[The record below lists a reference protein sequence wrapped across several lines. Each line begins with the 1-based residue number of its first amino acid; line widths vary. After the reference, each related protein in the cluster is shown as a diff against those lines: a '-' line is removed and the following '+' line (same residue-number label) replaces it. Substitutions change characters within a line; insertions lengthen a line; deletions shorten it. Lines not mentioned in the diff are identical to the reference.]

1 MPNGIAIVLGLV
13 GGLLLGILISHYD
26 LAALAALAETIA
38 PLGVLWLNALRM
50 TVIPLVFALLV
61 TGVASAA
68 GTATTGRLAA
78 ITLALFVG
86 GLVFSALLGVAM
98 VQGVLSTWPLD
109 ATTREALQAGA
120 RASLPGGA
128 SPADYSAGLPGG
140 DWLTAI
146 VPVNPIGSAAAGLVL
161 PLVVFALFFGFAAS
175 RLPPESRD
183 RLVGFFH
190 AIGEAML
197 VIVRWVLWAA
207 PVGVFVLALG
217 VGMRGGLGAAG
228 AILYYVVLAC
238 GIGLVLTLACY
249 PVAVWAGRV
258 PLARFARG
266 VAPAQVVAFS
276 TQSSLASLPAMI
288 AGAREII
295 GLPERTT
302 SIVLPLAVTLFRL
315 SSPAM
320 NLVVVLFV
328 AHVLGMAVTSPMLLA
343 GALVAIVNSLSSAG
357 LPGQSSFFTGTVP
370 VAFAMGVPI
379 ELLALLL
386 AVEVVPDIFRTLAN
400 VTGDV
405 TVAVVAERAS
415 GSSG

>member
-1 MPNGIAIVLGLV
+1 MPNGTAIVLGLV
-13 GGLLLGILISHYD
+13 GGLALGIAISHYE
-26 LAALAALAETIA
+26 LAALAALAEAIA
-38 PLGVLWLNALRM
+38 PVGVVWLNALRM
-50 TVIPLVFALLV
+50 TVVPLVFALLV

-68 GTATTGRLAA
+68 GTAATGRLAA

-98 VQGVLSTWPLD
+98 VQGVVSTWPLD
-109 ATTREALQAGA
+109 AAARDALRAGA
-120 RASLPGGA
+120 SGSMPGGA
-128 SPADYSAGLPGG
+128 SPADYSSGLPGG
-140 DWLTAI
+140 EWLTAI
-146 VPVNPIGSAAAGLVL
+146 VPVNPVGSAAAGLML

-175 RLPPESRD
+175 RLAPEARD

-190 AIGEAML
+190 AVGETML
-197 VIVRWVLWAA
+197 VIVNWVLWAA

-217 VGMRGGLGAAG
+217 VGIRGGPGAAG
-228 AILYYVVLAC
+228 AILYYLVLAC
-238 GIGLVLTLACY
+238 SVGLALTLACY
-249 PVAVWAGRV
+249 PVATWAGRV

-266 VAPAQVVAFS
+266 VAPSQVVAFS

-288 AGAREII
+288 AGARDTI

-320 NLVVVLFV
+320 NLVVVLFT
-328 AHVLGMAVTSPMLLA
+328 AHVLGMTLTGAMLLA

-370 VAFAMGVPI
+370 IAFAMGVPI

-405 TVAVVAERAS
+405 TVAVVADRAS
-415 GSSG
+415 APPR

>member
-68 GTATTGRLAA
+68 GTAATGRLAA

-86 GLVFSALLGVAM
+86 GLVFSALLGVVM

-328 AHVLGMAVTSPMLLA
+328 AHVLGMAVTAPMLLA

>member
-1 MPNGIAIVLGLV
+1 MRNATAIVLALV
-13 GGLLLGILISHYD
+13 GGLLLGILIAHYE
-26 LAALAALAETIA
+26 LAALAAAAEAIA
-38 PLGVLWLNALRM
+38 PVGVVWLNALRM

-68 GTATTGRLAA
+68 GTAATGRLAA
-78 ITLALFVG
+78 ITLALFAG
-86 GLVFSALLGVAM
+86 GLVFSALLGIAM
-98 VQGVLSTWPLD
+98 VQGVVSTWPLD
-109 ATTREALQAGA
+109 AATRGALQAGA
-120 RASLPGGA
+120 
-128 SPADYSAGLPGG
+128 SAGLPGG
-140 DWLTAI
+140 TSPADYSSGLPGGEWLTAI
-146 VPVNPIGSAAAGLVL
+146 VPVNPIESAAAGLVL

-175 RLPPESRD
+175 RLAPESRD
-183 RLVGFFH
+183 RLIGFFH
-190 AIGEAML
+190 AVGEAML
-197 VIVRWVLWAA
+197 LIVHWVLWAA

-238 GIGLVLTLACY
+238 SVGLVLTLACY

-258 PLARFARG
+258 PLRRFARG
-266 VAPAQVVAFS
+266 VAPAQVVALS

-288 AGAREII
+288 TGARETI

-320 NLVVVLFV
+320 NLTVVLFV
-328 AHVLGMAVTSPMLLA
+328 AHVLGMAVTAPMLLA

-370 VAFAMGVPI
+370 IAFAMGVPL

-405 TVAVVAERAS
+405 TVAVVADRAS
-415 GSSG
+415 GSPG